1 MRYLFIVLIASVFIQ
16 TTEAKRKPKYN
27 NAGVTAYSV
36 VDNKVYIL
44 LGEDERADG
53 RCFWMNFVGGKKR
66 TDKRDYKKTAFREF
80 WHEETREVF
89 DSLNVIRQIEQNAP
103 VQVNKVTFIW
113 LIEVDYIEPEII
125 KKSKPESEDFE
136 MLNYCWVPA
145 EELLTLVDKAPDRYS
160 VILPEYC
167 KGNSNRLHYYV
178 YDNMRKGTYT
188 RKAIE
193 KLIKEHNK
201 L

>member
-1 MRYLFIVLIASVFIQ
+1 MRYIFIALLTIISLNSVK
-16 TTEAKRKPKYN
+16 AKKKPKYS

-36 VDNKVYIL
+36 YNNKVYIL

-66 TDKRDYKKTAFREF
+66 GDKRDYRLTAFREF

-89 DSLNVIRQIEQNAP
+89 DSLKVYRQIEQNNP
-103 VQVNKVTFIW
+103 IKVNKVTFIW
-113 LIEVDYIEPEII
+113 LIKVDYKDPETINN
-125 KKSKPESEDFE
+125 SAPTSADYE
-136 MLNYCWVPA
+136 MLNYCWIPA
-145 EELLTLVDKAPDRYS
+145 DELLRLVDKAPNRYA
-160 VILPEYC
+160 VVLPKYC
-167 KGNSNRLHYYV
+167 KGNSNKLHYYV

-188 RKAIE
+188 REAIE
-193 KLIKEHNK
+193 KLIQEHNK